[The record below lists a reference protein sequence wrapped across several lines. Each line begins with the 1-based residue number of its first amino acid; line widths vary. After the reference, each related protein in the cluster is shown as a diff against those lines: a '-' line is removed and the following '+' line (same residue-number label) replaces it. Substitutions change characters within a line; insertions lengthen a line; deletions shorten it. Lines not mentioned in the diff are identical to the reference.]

1 MPTLSTYCGLLL
13 YIVSFCGDPYN
24 VRKWLKIPILFLFL
38 IHCWFSNWKEFFFL
52 LMCNYQ
58 YLPIERK
65 LSNEIRA
72 SLQSDFISLQ
82 NKWFLMTGLK
92 KQMKKDIFFSEKSS
106 QQTYRWRKIFF
117 TSWFYHTY
125 PMLISNSVKE

>member
-1 MPTLSTYCGLLL
+1 
-13 YIVSFCGDPYN
+13 
-24 VRKWLKIPILFLFL
+24 
-38 IHCWFSNWKEFFFL
+38 
-52 LMCNYQ
+52 MCNYQ
-58 YLPIERK
+58 YLPNERK

-92 KQMKKDIFFSEKSS
+92 KQMKKDIFFSEKYS